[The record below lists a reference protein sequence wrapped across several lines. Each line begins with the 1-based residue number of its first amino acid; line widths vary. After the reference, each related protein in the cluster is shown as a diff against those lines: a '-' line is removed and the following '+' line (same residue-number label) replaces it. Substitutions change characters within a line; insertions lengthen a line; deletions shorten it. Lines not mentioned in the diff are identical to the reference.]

1 MMKRNLSRARVGF
14 LIFVGV
20 LAFTVAIF
28 FVGEKSQ
35 LFSSVF
41 YVQVNFPNAEGVKPG
56 AYVVLSGYN
65 IGTVTKIVLTP
76 DADSV
81 RLLLRISDNVQP
93 FIKSD
98 SKAEIKQEGLVGN
111 KFINITIGGDASPM
125 VSNYG
130 FIQGVPPFALSSLA
144 DNFSSMMDTAKQVSV
159 ELNTLFHNLNSGKGT
174 LGKLLGD
181 DSLYKQL
188 LALTEETTKGILK
201 TNAQI
206 DQLSLLLTHSM
217 NAVDRVALSADTAM
231 MNTSKL
237 TKEAATMMNDIN
249 SGRGTIGALLQD
261 RELYDSLVAL
271 VTALTDVTYD
281 AGNAADQT
289 AKSIRS
295 MREHWLL
302 GRVFGGDDIEAEE
315 PMQTSYGRKMREL
328 QKKLRELEIR
338 EEQLRKLEGQTGVKS
353 GR

>member
-1 MMKRNLSRARVGF
+1 MKKSMSRARVGF

-28 FVGEKSQ
+28 LVGEKSQ
-35 LFSSVF
+35 FFSQTF
-41 YVQVNFPNAEGVKPG
+41 FVQVNFPNAEGVKPG

-65 IGTVTKIVLTP
+65 IGTVSDIVLTP

-81 RLLLRISDNVQP
+81 RLLLRISSDVQP
-93 FIKSD
+93 FVKQD

-111 KFINITIGGDASPM
+111 KFINISIGGDKSPS
-125 VSNYG
+125 VKNYG
-130 FIQGVPPFALSSLA
+130 FIEGIPPFALSSLA
-144 DNFSSMMDTAKQVSV
+144 DNFGSMMDTAKQVSV
-159 ELNTLFHNLNSGKGT
+159 QLNTMLQNLNNGKGT
-174 LGKLLGD
+174 LGLLLTD

-188 LALTEETTKGILK
+188 LSLTEETQRGIMK
-201 TNAQI
+201 TNKQI
-206 DQLSLLLTHSM
+206 DQLAQLLKHSM
-217 NAVDRVALSADTAM
+217 DAVDRVALSADTAM
-231 MNTSKL
+231 LNTSKL
-237 TKEAATMMNDIN
+237 TKEAATLVNDIN

-328 QKKLRELEIR
+328 KQKLHELELR
-338 EEQLRKLEGQTGVKS
+338 EEQLRKAEGQTGVKP
-353 GR
+353 GK